1 MSSNIKV
8 ISIKPSSGKFN
19 DILSSSDKI
28 KTILKKKLEN
38 TTNSSNRHSNTN
50 INHSNTNNISHNH
63 DKFKA
68 QFINRHQ
75 TKKKNN
81 FIQDKLQRKRKTMRN
96 VKQDFFETPDIP
108 IIPNKDVLSIFHMV
122 IEKKHTKLTNKF
134 IKMITRKQLILI
146 LHSLNIVKKK
156 TKAPTPL
163 LKNLLYNFITSTIHI
178 IKK

>member
-1 MSSNIKV
+1 MSNNIKV
-8 ISIKPSSGKFN
+8 ISIKSSNGKFS
-19 DILSSSDKI
+19 DLLSSSDKI

-38 TTNSSNRHSNTN
+38 PTDSN
-50 INHSNTNNISHNH
+50 NNNNNNNNNNCIASNH

-75 TKKKNN
+75 TKKKNTN
-81 FIQDKLQRKRKTMRN
+81 IQDKLQRKRKTMRN
-96 VKQDFFETPDIP
+96 VKQEFFDTPDRP
-108 IIPNKDVLSIFHMV
+108 IIPNKDVLSIFHTV
-122 IEKKHTKLTNKF
+122 IEKKYTKLTNKF

-146 LHSLNIVKKK
+146 LHSLNIVKNK